1 MRKQGYAIFMAF
13 ILIFA
18 LTGCGNKSLLS
29 AKEPVELTMWHVY
42 GEQAGSPMDTLVE
55 EFNRTE
61 GKEKGVRVKVT
72 ELSSAAKI
80 GGFLLETQGDSA
92 QEMPD
97 LFTCHI
103 GDAIALGEDNLLD
116 WNDWFTEQE
125 QSEFVSGF
133 LADGKADDGKLLV
146 FPLSKSTQLLM
157 FNGTGFARFSAA
169 TGVTYDDLSTWEGFY
184 DAAGKFYDWTNG
196 TEPFCAMDYPIRAVE
211 LCALE
216 HGAED
221 FYTEDG
227 WYDFD
232 NAVFKESWM
241 QFARALAQGHIVV
254 SDLYSNTQVMTGEVL
269 SGLGSSAAI
278 LYYNDTV
285 TYEDG
290 HSEPMDLQVV
300 PLPMTAGAEPLM
312 TQAGV
317 GLCAYKTTE
326 QKAEAASLFA
336 HWLTEKQRNLDFV
349 TSTGYMPVRNG
360 AFDSIGEVEFA
371 DQSYANLYAALK
383 TMQETYT
390 PLAEVRFTDYYSRVH
405 TLYDGLRQMQQELP
419 RRAAAGEDVEALA
432 EETWALFRSIQ

>member
-1 MRKQGYAIFMAF
+1 MKKQGYAIFMAF

-18 LTGCGNKSLLS
+18 LTGCGDKSLLS

-169 TGVTYDDLSTWEGFY
+169 TGVSYDDLSTWEGFY
-184 DAAGKFYDWTNG
+184 DVAG
-196 TEPFCAMDYPIRAVE
+196 
-211 LCALE
+211 
-216 HGAED
+216 
-221 FYTEDG
+221 
-227 WYDFD
+227 
-232 NAVFKESWM
+232 
-241 QFARALAQGHIVV
+241 
-254 SDLYSNTQVMTGEVL
+254 
-269 SGLGSSAAI
+269 
-278 LYYNDTV
+278 
-285 TYEDG
+285 
-290 HSEPMDLQVV
+290 
-300 PLPMTAGAEPLM
+300 
-312 TQAGV
+312 
-317 GLCAYKTTE
+317 
-326 QKAEAASLFA
+326 
-336 HWLTEKQRNLDFV
+336 
-349 TSTGYMPVRNG
+349 
-360 AFDSIGEVEFA
+360 
-371 DQSYANLYAALK
+371 
-383 TMQETYT
+383 
-390 PLAEVRFTDYYSRVH
+390 RF
-405 TLYDGLRQMQQELP
+405 
-419 RRAAAGEDVEALA
+419 
-432 EETWALFRSIQ
+432 

>member
-1 MRKQGYAIFMAF
+1 MKKQGYAILMAF

-157 FNGTGFARFSAA
+157 LNGTGFARFSAA
-169 TGVTYDDLSTWEGFY
+169 TGVTQRISTR
-184 DAAGKFYDWTNG
+184 K
-196 TEPFCAMDYPIRAVE
+196 
-211 LCALE
+211 
-216 HGAED
+216 
-221 FYTEDG
+221 
-227 WYDFD
+227 
-232 NAVFKESWM
+232 
-241 QFARALAQGHIVV
+241 
-254 SDLYSNTQVMTGEVL
+254 
-269 SGLGSSAAI
+269 
-278 LYYNDTV
+278 
-285 TYEDG
+285 
-290 HSEPMDLQVV
+290 
-300 PLPMTAGAEPLM
+300 TAGM
-312 TQAGV
+312 
-317 GLCAYKTTE
+317 
-326 QKAEAASLFA
+326 
-336 HWLTEKQRNLDFV
+336 
-349 TSTGYMPVRNG
+349 TSTTPFSRKAGCSLPARWPRG
-360 AFDSIGEVEFA
+360 ISWCPTSI
-371 DQSYANLYAALK
+371 
-383 TMQETYT
+383 
-390 PLAEVRFTDYYSRVH
+390 PI
-405 TLYDGLRQMQQELP
+405 P
-419 RRAAAGEDVEALA
+419 R
-432 EETWALFRSIQ
+432 S

>member
-1 MRKQGYAIFMAF
+1 MYVEDIAVKKQGYAILMAF

-18 LTGCGNKSLLS
+18 LTGCGNKSQLS

-61 GKEKGVRVKVT
+61 GKEQGVRVKVT

-103 GDAIALGEDNLLD
+103 GDAIALGEDKLLD
-116 WNDWFTEQE
+116 WNDYFTEKE

-133 LADGKADDGKLLV
+133 LADGEADGKLLV

-157 FNGTGFARFSAA
+157 LNGTGFARFSAA

-216 HGAED
+216 HGAKD

-300 PLPMTAGAEPLM
+300 PMPMTAGAEPLM

-317 GLCAYKTTE
+317 GL
-326 QKAEAASLFA
+326 
-336 HWLTEKQRNLDFV
+336 
-349 TSTGYMPVRNG
+349 
-360 AFDSIGEVEFA
+360 
-371 DQSYANLYAALK
+371 
-383 TMQETYT
+383 
-390 PLAEVRFTDYYSRVH
+390 
-405 TLYDGLRQMQQELP
+405 
-419 RRAAAGEDVEALA
+419 
-432 EETWALFRSIQ
+432 

>member
-1 MRKQGYAIFMAF
+1 MKKQGYAILMAF

-103 GDAIALGEDNLLD
+103 SDATALGEENLVD
-116 WNDWFTEQE
+116 WHDWFTQE
-125 QSEFVSGF
+125 ELSDFVPGF
-133 LADGKADDGKLLV
+133 LADGTAEDGKLLL
-146 FPLSKSTQLLM
+146 FPISKSTQLLM
-157 FNGTGFARFSAA
+157 CNGSGFDRFAQA
-169 TGVTYDDLSTWEGFY
+169 TGVSYDELATWEGFY
-184 DAAGKFYDWTNG
+184 DAAGQFYDWSG
-196 TEPFCAMDYPIRAVE
+196 KPFCALDYPLRAVE

-216 HGAED
+216 RGSED

-227 WYDFD
+227 WYDTD

-269 SGLGSSAAI
+269 SGLGSSEI
-278 LYYNDTV
+278 
-285 TYEDG
+285 G
-290 HSEPMDLQVV
+290 R
-300 PLPMTAGAEPLM
+300 
-312 TQAGV
+312 
-317 GLCAYKTTE
+317 
-326 QKAEAASLFA
+326 A
-336 HWLTEKQRNLDFV
+336 HV
-349 TSTGYMPVRNG
+349 
-360 AFDSIGEVEFA
+360 
-371 DQSYANLYAALK
+371 
-383 TMQETYT
+383 
-390 PLAEVRFTDYYSRVH
+390 
-405 TLYDGLRQMQQELP
+405 
-419 RRAAAGEDVEALA
+419 
-432 EETWALFRSIQ
+432 

>member
-157 FNGTGFARFSAA
+157 FNGTGFARFSA
-169 TGVTYDDLSTWEGFY
+169 
-184 DAAGKFYDWTNG
+184 G
-196 TEPFCAMDYPIRAVE
+196 THLID
-211 LCALE
+211 
-216 HGAED
+216 
-221 FYTEDG
+221 
-227 WYDFD
+227 
-232 NAVFKESWM
+232 
-241 QFARALAQGHIVV
+241 
-254 SDLYSNTQVMTGEVL
+254 
-269 SGLGSSAAI
+269 
-278 LYYNDTV
+278 
-285 TYEDG
+285 
-290 HSEPMDLQVV
+290 
-300 PLPMTAGAEPLM
+300 
-312 TQAGV
+312 
-317 GLCAYKTTE
+317 
-326 QKAEAASLFA
+326 
-336 HWLTEKQRNLDFV
+336 
-349 TSTGYMPVRNG
+349 
-360 AFDSIGEVEFA
+360 
-371 DQSYANLYAALK
+371 
-383 TMQETYT
+383 
-390 PLAEVRFTDYYSRVH
+390 
-405 TLYDGLRQMQQELP
+405 
-419 RRAAAGEDVEALA
+419 
-432 EETWALFRSIQ
+432 

>member
-1 MRKQGYAIFMAF
+1 MKKQGYAILMAF
-13 ILIFA
+13 ILVFA

-80 GGFLLETQGDSA
+80 GGFLLETQRDSA

-103 GDAIALGEDNLLD
+103 GDALALGQQNIMD
-116 WNDWFTEQE
+116 WNDCFTPEE
-125 QSEFVSGF
+125 LAEFVPGF
-133 LADGKADDGKLLV
+133 LEDGLQDGRLLI
-146 FPLSKSTQLLM
+146 FPISKSTHMLM
-157 FNGTGFARFSAA
+157 LTGPGFDRFSAA
-169 TGVTYDDLSTWEGFY
+169 TGITGEDLATWEGFY
-184 DAAGKFYDWTNG
+184 AAAAEYHKLTGL
-196 TEPFCAMDYPIRAVE
+196 PFCALDYPLRAVE
-211 LCALE
+211 LNAME

-290 HSEPMDLQVV
+290 RSEPMDLQVV
-300 PLPMTAGAEPLM
+300 PLPMTAGAEPLT
-312 TQAGV
+312 TQSGV
-317 GLCAYKTTE
+317 GLCAYKSTPE
-326 QKAEAASLFA
+326 KAEAAKIFA
-336 HWLTEKQRNLDFV
+336 HWLTEAERNLDFV
-349 TSTGYMPVRNG
+349 TDTGYMPVRQG
-360 AFDSIGEVEFA
+360 AFDAIDSYEFSEE
-371 DQSYANLYAALK
+371 SYARLYAAMK
-383 TMQETYT
+383 DMEERYT
-390 PLAEVRFTDYYSRVH
+390 PVSEPRFTGYFGKVNAMYN
-405 TLYDGLRQMQQELP
+405 GLRQMQKEMP
-419 RRAAAGEDVEALA
+419 ARAAAGEDVDALA
-432 EETWALFRSIQ
+432 LEVWEYFKTFA